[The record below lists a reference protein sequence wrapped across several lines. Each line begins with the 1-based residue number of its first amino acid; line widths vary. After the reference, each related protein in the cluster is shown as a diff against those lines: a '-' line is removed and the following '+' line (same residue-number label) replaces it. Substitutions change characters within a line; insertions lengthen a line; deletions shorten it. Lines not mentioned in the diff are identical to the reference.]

1 MEKDISRKIDL
12 LNILIEEKRWFTLF
26 ELEKNLN
33 CSSKT
38 IRKDISIINDLLPKT
53 IFIHSKK
60 GKGVKLSLPQ
70 NQSISE
76 AISNLLKKSLTFLA
90 IQQLLEERSNTV
102 TSLADKLY
110 LPISSTNIVLKRV
123 SKYIK
128 KFGLSL
134 EKKPLRIVGDEF
146 QIILMFSERY
156 LESYPDTEWPF
167 TEYKEEMLI
176 DYINYIEEKL
186 EIVFYS
192 NDKRRMAFIMTI
204 LFKRIKQGHKVKFSE
219 WIIKETMESIYYK
232 KIFEGKN
239 VIKVNKN
246 RSLNIEEQVLLVIM
260 VKLSRYVSKDENNL
274 KQEELVLYKEGK
286 STTYTYVKN
295 FISILEQEL
304 KIDLNNNEE
313 FVYGMIEYC
322 REAFH
327 ILKFIP
333 ILKAPEKDTCKY
345 IKKHYEETFHLV
357 KRAYNKW
364 GAEMKLTNIPDEEIA
379 KVTMRIVA
387 IGKQHNINRKKVLL
401 ITGEGKS
408 WEEYMKSRINK
419 RYGDQLKF
427 VGGHAKILNGNTD
440 NIDNIDIDFI
450 ITTVPLNFSW
460 KSIVYVSPILQERD
474 FYEIGIFASK

>member
-286 STTYTYVKN
+286 A
-295 FISILEQEL
+295 Q
-304 KIDLNNNEE
+304 
-313 FVYGMIEYC
+313 
-322 REAFH
+322 
-327 ILKFIP
+327 
-333 ILKAPEKDTCKY
+333 
-345 IKKHYEETFHLV
+345 
-357 KRAYNKW
+357 
-364 GAEMKLTNIPDEEIA
+364 
-379 KVTMRIVA
+379 
-387 IGKQHNINRKKVLL
+387 L
-401 ITGEGKS
+401 IH
-408 WEEYMKSRINK
+408 M
-419 RYGDQLKF
+419 
-427 VGGHAKILNGNTD
+427 
-440 NIDNIDIDFI
+440 
-450 ITTVPLNFSW
+450 
-460 KSIVYVSPILQERD
+460 
-474 FYEIGIFASK
+474 

>member
-219 WIIKETMESIYYK
+219 WIIKETMES
-232 KIFEGKN
+232 
-239 VIKVNKN
+239 
-246 RSLNIEEQVLLVIM
+246 
-260 VKLSRYVSKDENNL
+260 
-274 KQEELVLYKEGK
+274 
-286 STTYTYVKN
+286 
-295 FISILEQEL
+295 
-304 KIDLNNNEE
+304 
-313 FVYGMIEYC
+313 
-322 REAFH
+322 
-327 ILKFIP
+327 
-333 ILKAPEKDTCKY
+333 
-345 IKKHYEETFHLV
+345 
-357 KRAYNKW
+357 
-364 GAEMKLTNIPDEEIA
+364 
-379 KVTMRIVA
+379 
-387 IGKQHNINRKKVLL
+387 
-401 ITGEGKS
+401 
-408 WEEYMKSRINK
+408 
-419 RYGDQLKF
+419 
-427 VGGHAKILNGNTD
+427 
-440 NIDNIDIDFI
+440 
-450 ITTVPLNFSW
+450 
-460 KSIVYVSPILQERD
+460 
-474 FYEIGIFASK
+474 

>member
-156 LESYPDTEWPF
+156 LESYP
-167 TEYKEEMLI
+167 
-176 DYINYIEEKL
+176 
-186 EIVFYS
+186 
-192 NDKRRMAFIMTI
+192 
-204 LFKRIKQGHKVKFSE
+204 
-219 WIIKETMESIYYK
+219 
-232 KIFEGKN
+232 
-239 VIKVNKN
+239 
-246 RSLNIEEQVLLVIM
+246 
-260 VKLSRYVSKDENNL
+260 
-274 KQEELVLYKEGK
+274 
-286 STTYTYVKN
+286 
-295 FISILEQEL
+295 
-304 KIDLNNNEE
+304 
-313 FVYGMIEYC
+313 
-322 REAFH
+322 
-327 ILKFIP
+327 
-333 ILKAPEKDTCKY
+333 
-345 IKKHYEETFHLV
+345 
-357 KRAYNKW
+357 
-364 GAEMKLTNIPDEEIA
+364 
-379 KVTMRIVA
+379 
-387 IGKQHNINRKKVLL
+387 
-401 ITGEGKS
+401 
-408 WEEYMKSRINK
+408 
-419 RYGDQLKF
+419 
-427 VGGHAKILNGNTD
+427 
-440 NIDNIDIDFI
+440 
-450 ITTVPLNFSW
+450 
-460 KSIVYVSPILQERD
+460 
-474 FYEIGIFASK
+474 